1 MDLGI
6 RGKTALVTAS
16 SAGMGRNIAN
26 ALAAEGA
33 NGLYRALAQSAHAAE
48 LASSSSPRSLS

>member
-16 SAGMGRNIAN
+16 SAGMGRNIAH
-26 ALAAEGA
+26 ALAAEGVNLVLFA
-33 NGLYRALAQSAHAAE
+33 RSADTLEAVARE
-48 LASSSSPRSLS
+48 IA